1 MQFDVGES
9 VVVPGWGVGEIAGLE
24 KVDVGEGDAKMVRID
39 IGDEKKRMWVPEG
52 RMHAECVRGVM
63 KSNEVKE
70 TLSLIKNGTAP
81 EKRATWNRRQRRYM
95 ELVSTNTPQSLG
107 ELMGELGAVR
117 RKKRLSFTERRMFD
131 RVHDQLAAEIACALD
146 VSVDEA
152 GKKIDKAVGPRADK

>member
-24 KVDVGEGDAKMVRID
+24 EVDVGEADVKMVRID
-39 IGDEKKRMWVPEG
+39 IGEEKKRMWVPEG

-63 KSNEVKE
+63 KPSQVKE

-95 ELVSTNTPQSLG
+95 EMVSTNTPQSLG
-107 ELMGELGAVR
+107 ELMGELSAVR
-117 RKKRLSFTERRMFD
+117 RRKRLSFTERRMFD
-131 RVHDQLAAEIACALD
+131 RVHDQLSAEMACALD
-146 VSVDEA
+146 CPVDEA
-152 GKKIDKAVGPRADK
+152 AAKLDKAIGPRAEK